1 MKKANAVQEPAR
13 IRQVKPL
20 KGFNVE
26 LVFEDGFVKT
36 VNLKRY
42 LHGPAFKQ
50 ARSDPQ
56 YFRQVFVDSV
66 SKTIMW
72 PNTADIDA
80 DLLRYDLTPAWEER
94 ERDAKRSRQAT
105 NAKPKSETLIPKRVY
120 LSERQLKFLNKINPN
135 LSAAIRQVV
144 DAYHG

>member
-1 MKKANAVQEPAR
+1 
-13 IRQVKPL
+13 
-20 KGFNVE
+20 
-26 LVFEDGFVKT
+26 
-36 VNLKRY
+36 
-42 LHGPAFKQ
+42 
-50 ARSDPQ
+50 
-56 YFRQVFVDSV
+56 
-66 SKTIMW
+66 MW